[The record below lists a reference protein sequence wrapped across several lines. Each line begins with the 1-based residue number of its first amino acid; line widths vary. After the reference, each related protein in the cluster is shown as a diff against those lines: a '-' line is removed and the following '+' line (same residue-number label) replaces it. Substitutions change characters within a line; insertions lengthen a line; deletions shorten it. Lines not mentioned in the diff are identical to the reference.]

1 MKKIILF
8 GLVSICLFGCATNTR
23 LDVSKHLYKVSKG
36 EHYGYLLGTN
46 HSAKKYNTLDDYTEK
61 AYEESDRLILE
72 ISMDNYESQKN
83 IEKTK
88 MNSVETTLTDEQMRK
103 FDLLRKKYNTL
114 KQNNI
119 KKFNIAT
126 ISSLCTEEIS
136 NKEGYSS
143 QNAIDLYLY
152 NKAVSDNK
160 TFEQIENQNFQ
171 YELLASLSKE
181 VPNYYLNELSR
192 VSNYTKEIND
202 FNTNYYNASKKQW
215 KKYISEYLQGQNFS
229 KNKLYVLNKM
239 GTERNKKM
247 IDKIDSYFQEDAI
260 SFIAI
265 GISHIEGDNGILK
278 LLEEKGYHVENVKK

>member
-1 MKKIILF
+1 M
-8 GLVSICLFGCATNTR
+8 
-23 LDVSKHLYKVSKG
+23 
-36 EHYGYLLGTN
+36 
-46 HSAKKYNTLDDYTEK
+46 
-61 AYEESDRLILE
+61 
-72 ISMDNYESQKN
+72 
-83 IEKTK
+83 
-88 MNSVETTLTDEQMRK
+88 
-103 FDLLRKKYNTL
+103 LRKKYNTL

-192 VSNYTKEIND
+192 VSY
-202 FNTNYYNASKKQW
+202 
-215 KKYISEYLQGQNFS
+215 
-229 KNKLYVLNKM
+229 
-239 GTERNKKM
+239 R
-247 IDKIDSYFQEDAI
+247 DKISQKINCMY
-260 SFIAI
+260 
-265 GISHIEGDNGILK
+265 
-278 LLEEKGYHVENVKK
+278 